1 MNADYPFSV
10 ASEML
15 GSASEG
21 NAIYFNSSKK
31 EQFSLN
37 NGLKILSQKLKYKWK
52 LVSWKEDISLLNLS
66 PGQIFI
72 VPGPYEKFSA
82 TEMKA
87 LSQFIESGGNLI
99 VMLGE
104 GGENKHN
111 TNINFLL
118 EEYGIMVNSDSVV
131 RTSYFKYFHPKEV
144 LITGGLLNREIS
156 KASLSLSPE
165 TEGAETEMSLLY
177 PFGSTVSVRKPAIPI
192 LSTGTASYPLNRP
205 VCAFARAGKG
215 KIAVLGSVAF
225 ISDSYIDK
233 EDNFLLIEIILEW
246 LAGSSININQ
256 IDADDPDVSDYY
268 YIPFTSKLANRVLFS
283 LQECDEIPRDFT
295 RLYNHSL
302 YSLDSTVLP
311 DVLDAYSD
319 FQIKHEPLQLISPQF
334 EAPLPSL
341 NAAVFLPELNESDP
355 PLLELYD
362 LDDHFSS
369 PRIRLAQLTN
379 KCTDSDL
386 DYYVHEA
393 SKILGVENKLAK
405 QERTSKLYLE
415 IILSQ
420 LIEFKFSSMDDPIDY
435 NAV

>member
-1 MNADYPFSV
+1 MFGLNTQTNS
-10 ASEML
+10 
-15 GSASEG
+15 
-21 NAIYFNSSKK
+21 IYFDVSKK

-37 NGLKILSQKLKYKWK
+37 NGLKILSQKLKSKWK
-52 LVSWKEDISLLNLS
+52 INSWKDDISLLNIS
-66 PGQIFI
+66 PGQVFVI
-72 VPGPYEKFSA
+72 PGPNEKFSA
-82 TEMKA
+82 GEIKA
-87 LSQFIESGGNLI
+87 IAQFLESGGNLI

-104 GGENKHN
+104 GGENRYD

-118 EEYGIMVNSDSVV
+118 EEYGIMVNPDSVI

-144 LITGGLLNREIS
+144 LITGGLLNREIT
-156 KASLSLSPE
+156 KATQSLHHDTDGNTTS
-165 TEGAETEMSLLY
+165 MSLLY

-192 LSTGTASYPLNRP
+192 VSTGTASYPLNRP

-215 KIAVLGSVAF
+215 KIVVLGSVAF
-225 ISDSYIDK
+225 ASDSYIDK
-233 EDNFLLIEIILEW
+233 EDNYLLLEIILEW
-246 LAGSSININQ
+246 LTGSNININQ

-268 YIPFTSKLANRVLFS
+268 YLPYTCKLANRVYFS

-302 YSLDSTVLP
+302 YALDSSVLP
-311 DVLDAYSD
+311 DVLEAYKE

-341 NAAVFLPELNESDP
+341 NAAVFLPELDEGAP

-379 KCTDSDL
+379 KCTDTDL
-386 DYYVHEA
+386 DYFIQESA
-393 SKILGVENKLAK
+393 KILGVDDKVSVS
-405 QERTSKLYLE
+405 ERSSKLYLE
-415 IILSQ
+415 LILSQ
-420 LIEFKFSSMDDPIDY
+420 LMQFKLSAIDEQF
-435 NAV
+435 